1 MRRDMMNEGSM
12 IDFSF
17 WQIAFAYVFILI
29 VFLIVRIK
37 KIPREKLII
46 MSALR
51 MTLQLIL
58 VGYILV
64 YVLDNPHPL
73 ITVGI
78 ILIMLSFAIFNVYQ
92 RTNPVIKMSLKK
104 MIALAMFIGISVNL
118 IYFMFVV
125 LQLDP
130 WYEPQYFIPIGG
142 MIIGKTMTGVS
153 LGVNNL
159 LKGMKDQKEKVEGAL
174 MLGASPRVASKEIIN
189 HAFDEAILPTIN
201 SMVGMGI
208 VFLPGMMTGQII
220 AGQSPTMAVKY
231 QIAVMLGV
239 AGTVSITVLIFLHL
253 AYKIFFNEREQFIL
267 TKRDIAKKDLPVEYD

>member
-1 MRRDMMNEGSM
+1 MSRDMMNEGSM

-64 YVLDNPHPL
+64 YVLDNAHPL

-104 MIALAMFIGISVNL
+104 MIALAMIVGMCVNMIFFI
-118 IYFMFVV
+118 FVV
-125 LQLDP
+125 FLIDP
-130 WYEPQYFIPIGG
+130 LYESQYFIPISG

-159 LKGMKDQKEKVEGAL
+159 LRGMKDQKEKVEGAL
-174 MLGASPRVASKEIIN
+174 MLGASPKVASKQIIN

-201 SMVGMGI
+201 
-208 VFLPGMMTGQII
+208 
-220 AGQSPTMAVKY
+220 A
-231 QIAVMLGV
+231 
-239 AGTVSITVLIFLHL
+239 
-253 AYKIFFNEREQFIL
+253 
-267 TKRDIAKKDLPVEYD
+267 

>member
-1 MRRDMMNEGSM
+1 MNEGSM